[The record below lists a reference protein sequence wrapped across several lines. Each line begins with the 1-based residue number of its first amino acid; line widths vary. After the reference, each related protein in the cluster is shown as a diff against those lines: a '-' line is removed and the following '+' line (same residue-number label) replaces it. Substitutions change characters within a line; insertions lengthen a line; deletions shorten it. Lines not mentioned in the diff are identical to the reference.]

1 MSAHRDKRIV
11 VGGLLLILL
20 ISAGAVAQK
29 EHLMANGEL
38 VLLELAPVDPRSLM
52 SGDYMRL
59 DYAIHDA
66 MREETRSSDDG
77 HVVVR
82 LDERGVATFVRRDGG
97 EALASDERRLRY
109 RRRSGG
115 LKVGPDAFH
124 FQEGHAAYYEEARY
138 GAFRVSESGALLL
151 VGLHDADLTASG
163 PPPSR

>member
-1 MSAHRDKRIV
+1 MSTRRGTWSVI
-11 VGGLLLILL
+11 GGLIVILL
-20 ISAGAVAQK
+20 VSAGAVAQK
-29 EHLMANGEL
+29 EHLMSNGEL

-59 DYAIHDA
+59 EYALHDA
-66 MREETRSSDDG
+66 MREETSDSDDG

-82 LDERGVATFVRRDGG
+82 LGERGVGTFVRRDGG
-97 EALASDERRLRY
+97 ETLAADERRLRY

-124 FQEGHAAYYEEARY
+124 FQEGHAAYYEGSRY

-151 VGLHDADLTASG
+151 VGLCDADLNPSG
-163 PPPSR
+163 PPSSP